1 VRKITGTATF
11 VIAYTETVSD
21 RVSRG
26 ASLARRATLPQTTA
40 AFLLSLSLSLKYLE
54 TPSH

>member
-40 AFLLSLSLSLKYLE
+40 AFLLSLSLSL
-54 TPSH
+54 SNI